1 MIRRVALLTI
11 LASLLLAACTTP
23 GGSQPTELPVPTA
36 TQPPPTPAPTDAPP
50 ASATPN
56 PDEPVTGEPGDPAT
70 PAPQPWDPLPS
81 DKSLERGPA
90 YVEGVDVLVLESFP
104 VQIVLNLSGS
114 RPTPCHQLRVA
125 VAAPDA
131 QNQIAVEVYS
141 VADPG
146 QSCTQNL
153 APFEVS
159 VPLGSFPSGDYT
171 ILVNGALAGE
181 FTA

>member
-1 MIRRVALLTI
+1 MFRNFALLAI
-11 LASLLLAACTTP
+11 LASLLLAACTAP

-36 TQPPPTPAPTDAPP
+36 TEPP
-50 ASATPN
+50 ATATTEPPAVTLTPG
-56 PDEPVTGEPGDPAT
+56 PDEPVTAEPGGAAT
-70 PAPQPWDPLPS
+70 PAPQPWDPQPG

-90 YVEGVDVLVLESFP
+90 HVEGAAVLVLESFP
-104 VQIVLNLSGS
+104 VQIMLTLSGS
-114 RPTPCHQLRVA
+114 LPTPCHQLRVA

-141 VADPG
+141 VADPA

-153 APFEVS
+153 APFEVN
-159 VPLGSFPSGDYT
+159 VPLGSFPSGSYT
-171 ILVNGALAGE
+171 VLVNGTPMGE